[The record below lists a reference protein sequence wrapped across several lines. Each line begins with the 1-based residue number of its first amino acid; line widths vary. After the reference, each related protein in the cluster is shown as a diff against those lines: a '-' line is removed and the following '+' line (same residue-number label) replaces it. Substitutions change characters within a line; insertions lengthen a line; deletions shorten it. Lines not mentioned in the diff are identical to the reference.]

1 MQSAGVT
8 PRQLPARQFLSLD
21 TLVSRATAA
30 PSTRVARKPAARQG
44 ASAAFDSRARQRVLV
59 EETAGEGERH
69 VKPATPPS
77 ALALWITVATCTCGR
92 VHRSPS
98 PHVLIKYA
106 ENEHSFHYTRDD
118 AALAEHM
125 YSLPREVREKA
136 IRIPFCEECFAP
148 SRSDAPASSREP

>member
-1 MQSAGVT
+1 MSTAR
-8 PRQLPARQFLSLD
+8 PLPTRQFLSLD
-21 TLVSRATAA
+21 TLVSRATSA
-30 PSTRVARKPAARQG
+30 PSTRVATKPAPRQG
-44 ASAAFDSRARQRVLV
+44 ASAVFNSQPAPRTLAALEADSSIAERV
-59 EETAGEGERH
+59 

-118 AALAEHM
+118 AALAAHM
-125 YSLPREVREKA
+125 YTLPREVREKA
-136 IRIPFCEECFAP
+136 IRIPFCEECFNV
-148 SRSDAPASSREP
+148 